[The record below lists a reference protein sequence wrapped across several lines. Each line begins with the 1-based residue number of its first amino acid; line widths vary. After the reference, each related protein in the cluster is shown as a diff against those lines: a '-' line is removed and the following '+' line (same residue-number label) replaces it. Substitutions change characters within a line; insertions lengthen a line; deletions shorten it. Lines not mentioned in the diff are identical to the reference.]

1 MSPVA
6 PHRRADSK
14 SAGDRLTGVG
24 CLLAIGLPIAID
36 LTATIAVGNNPL
48 RPDRVLANAVS
59 APGDADDYVEGLARL
74 GIARLP
80 CLPGALPSTRS
91 QACSQHGR

>member
-14 SAGDRLTGVG
+14 SAGDWLMGGR
-24 CLLAIGLPIAID
+24 CLLAIVLPSAIG

-48 RPDRVLANAVS
+48 RPDRVVANAIS

-74 GIARLP
+74 GIAKLP

-91 QACSQHGR
+91 QTCSQHGR